1 MTDRSLAKFDDGRL
15 WLDDGG
21 IYRPAT
27 TFAVRMMARMF
38 ENRHDHNATRYV
50 RDCRMAL
57 AEYERAME
65 EAKCEAATA

>member
-1 MTDRSLAKFDDGRL
+1 MIDRPLAKFDDGRL